1 MKCIIQVSV
10 VVLLITIIFPG
21 LASAGTAGDAGWGI
35 GSILA
40 TCIYSP
46 IKVTYA
52 ALGAVTGSL
61 AYLITG
67 FDSDIASAIWVPS
80 LGGTYL
86 ITPEMLKGNEP
97 IRFIGRRE

>member
-1 MKCIIQVSV
+1 MRCIIQVSV
-10 VVLLITIIFPG
+10 VVLLITIISPG

-40 TCIYSP
+40 TCIYAP

-52 ALGAVTGSL
+52 ALGGVTGSL
-61 AYLITG
+61 AYLLTG
-67 FDSDIASAIWVPS
+67 FNSDIANVIWAPS
-80 LGGTYL
+80 LGGTYI

-97 IRFIGRRE
+97 IRFVGRRH